1 MPSLIARM
9 FSIALS
15 DVDHPSDTYSSR
27 SIHLLEAMK
36 QIVDLGVSIGQLN
49 SAASRMMTVLLVL
62 ILQRTILGKE
72 SAPLP

>member
-1 MPSLIARM
+1 MNYVCHCEMIIFYCKAIRTRLEEK
-9 FSIALS
+9 
-15 DVDHPSDTYSSR
+15 
-27 SIHLLEAMK
+27 SIHLIEAMK

-72 SAPLP
+72 SARLP